1 MDIGEKIKAARKSA
15 GLTQKELG
23 EKLGVSAAMIAQY
36 ETGKRT
42 PKISTIEKIMNAI
55 ADYSGHD
62 RPKSYEVFW
71 GSSAGLHESLK
82 NTWPFNETEKDS
94 SLRDYLVDKVIE
106 SESKEQQPSTMAA
119 HFSGDEYTEEELNEI
134 RQFAEFVK
142 ARRKTAGTPAPSDQD
157 E

>member
-1 MDIGEKIKAARKSA
+1 MSIGEKIKTARKKA

-42 PKISTIEKIMNAI
+42 PKISTIEKIINAI
-55 ADYSGHD
+55 ADYSGYD

-82 NTWPFNETEKDS
+82 SAWPFIIEAESNEKPPTT
-94 SLRDYLVDKVIE
+94 I
-106 SESKEQQPSTMAA
+106 AA
-119 HFSGDEYTEEELNEI
+119 HFSGDEYTPEELEEI

-142 ARRKTAGTPAPSDQD
+142 SKRPKPSDQD